1 MGLLTN
7 SNRGSFVVVVAYWVV
22 AGLLAVF
29 YLYSG
34 GIKVVQSREQ
44 LRPMMTWVDDL
55 PLPAVRAI
63 GVVEVLGAVGLILPP
78 LLGIAPALALAAAI
92 GLLVLQVAAA
102 AFHLSRG
109 EKDNIG
115 LNLGLVVVTG
125 ALVWLATIWL

>member
-55 PLPAVRAI
+55 PMPIVRAI
-63 GVVEVLGAVGLILPP
+63 G
-78 LLGIAPALALAAAI
+78 
-92 GLLVLQVAAA
+92 LVCSYV
-102 AFHLSRG
+102 
-109 EKDNIG
+109 
-115 LNLGLVVVTG
+115 
-125 ALVWLATIWL
+125 

>member
-44 LRPMMTWVDDL
+44 LRPMMTWVDDM
-55 PLPAVRAI
+55 PMPIVRAI
-63 GVVEVLGAVGLILPP
+63 GVLEVLGALGLVVPP
-78 LLGIAPALALAAAI
+78 LVGNAPALAISAAI
-92 GLLVLQVAAA
+92 GLLVLQAAA
-102 AFHLSRG
+102 TGFHLSRG
-109 EKDNIG
+109 EKDKIGLNIG
-115 LNLGLVVVTG
+115 LIVVT
-125 ALVWLATIWL
+125 AVTVWLATVWF